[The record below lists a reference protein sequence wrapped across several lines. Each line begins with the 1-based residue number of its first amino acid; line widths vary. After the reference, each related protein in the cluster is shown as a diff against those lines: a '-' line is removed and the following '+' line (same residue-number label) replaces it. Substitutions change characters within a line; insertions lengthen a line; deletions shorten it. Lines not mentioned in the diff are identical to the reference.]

1 MNKKKNKR
9 GENVKPPQL
18 LAEKLIKNQKV
29 IEELEL
35 LFDLSP
41 PSFLKRNLTELFFSY
56 LCNTEVENYKEEMKE
71 ICTDF
76 YCLIKFL
83 EVAEIYERE
92 YEMKK
97 QLQK

>member
-1 MNKKKNKR
+1 MKKHSKKQSSSPR
-9 GENVKPPQL
+9 LLSEN
-18 LAEKLIKNQKV
+18 LIKTPKV

-56 LCNTEVENYKEEMKE
+56 LCNTEVEDYKEEMKE

-76 YCLIKFL
+76 YYLIKFL

-92 YEMKK
+92 FEAKNRMN
-97 QLQK
+97 